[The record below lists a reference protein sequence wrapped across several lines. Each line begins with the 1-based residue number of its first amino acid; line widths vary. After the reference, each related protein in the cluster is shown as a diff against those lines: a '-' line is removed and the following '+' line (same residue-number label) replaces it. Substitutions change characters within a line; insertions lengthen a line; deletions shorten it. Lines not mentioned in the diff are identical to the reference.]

1 MVVRDGTCAGRIAW
15 CVTGAGHFLEDA
27 LRIATSRDDVDFFL
41 SRAAEEVVRMYRLG
55 DLLAERPVF
64 RDTTASVPLS
74 GRFSGGRYRL
84 LVVAPATSNSV
95 AKFVLGLSDSL
106 VSTLFAQAGKSGV
119 PALVLPTDTVPET
132 WSVTPSGNRVRIRP
146 RAVDLEH
153 SRRLASFEDVT
164 VVADPE
170 ELARWLARFS

>member
-1 MVVRDGTCAGRIAW
+1 MVVKDGTCPGRIAW
-15 CVTGAGHFLEDA
+15 CITGAGHFLEDS
-27 LRIATSRDDVDFFL
+27 LRIATSREDVDFFL

-55 DLLAERPVF
+55 DLLSGRPVF
-64 RDTTASVPLS
+64 RDTAASAPLS

-106 VSTLFAQAGKSGV
+106 VSTLFAQAGKAGV
-119 PALVLPTDTVPET
+119 PALILPTDTVTET
-132 WSVTPSGNRVRIRP
+132 WSLTPSGNRIRIRP
-146 RAVDLEH
+146 RAVDLEN

-164 VVADPE
+164 VAADPE
-170 ELARWLARFS
+170 EFSRWLARFS